1 MSDLT
6 GELID
11 GRYQLLRQMAAGGM
25 ATIYEAIDTRLDRKV
40 AVKIMHPHLAQDEQ
54 FVERFIREAK
64 ASAAL
69 SHPNI
74 VSVQDQ
80 GWNQNGTPAVF
91 LVMEMVE
98 GHTLREYLNEQG
110 SLSVADGIKFLL
122 PVLSALAAAHKLGIV
137 HRDIK
142 PENILISKEGRIKI
156 ADFGL
161 AKGPLLGTTMTAE
174 SSIVLG
180 SVSYLSP
187 EQVQRGIADSR
198 SDVYSAGITAFEI
211 FTGEK
216 PFAGEEPIQIAYM
229 HVNDRVPLMSTRKS
243 GIPPELD
250 QLIHRATN
258 SDPDARPRDAG
269 EFHSALSAISQSL
282 DPNQKQMSLE
292 LDIPIAPMRPA
303 SKKPSRRERARAEK
317 EKTVALKKNREDSRE
332 LSGKNNSD
340 KNEPAKRETTAQIK
354 KRKKVSKRVRRNRFI
369 AAGLA
374 ISLGI
379 FGWYALVGPGSRVV
393 VPSIVGATE
402 SEALNVLNPLG
413 LRLVISERQFSEE
426 ISDGQIIESNPA
438 GGGKVDA
445 GGEVKAIISKGPERY
460 VIPMLVG
467 LTPEAAV
474 NLLAKYPVKVGELKE
489 VFNDQTPKGFVI
501 SSSPAQGE
509 KVKRDSTVNILVSK
523 GIETLDVTS
532 YVGKSA
538 DQALNE
544 LTDAGF
550 NVTTAEQFSEN
561 VLAGAIISQV
571 PSGGAPLPKG
581 AKIALTISKGSQY
594 VFIPNVFSLTENKA
608 RAALTDLELKVVV
621 KKIGAKK
628 VKAVTNIVPK
638 VGTKVKRGSTV
649 TITVG

>member
-11 GRYQLLRQMAAGGM
+11 GRYQLIRHMASGGM
-25 ATIYEAIDTRLDRKV
+25 ATIYEGLDTRLDRKV
-40 AVKIMHPHLAQDEQ
+40 AVKVMHPHLAQDEQ

-91 LVMEMVE
+91 LVMELVE

-110 SLSVADGIKFLL
+110 ALSVASGIQFLL
-122 PVLSALAAAHKLGIV
+122 PVLSALSAAHKLGIV

-142 PENILISKEGRIKI
+142 PDNILISKEGRIKI

-187 EQVQRGIADSR
+187 EQVQRGIADAR
-198 SDVYSAGITAFEI
+198 SDVYSAAITAFEI

-216 PFAGEEPIQIAYM
+216 PYAGEEPIQIAYM
-229 HVNDRVPLMSTRKS
+229 HVNERVPLMSTKRS

-250 QLIHRATN
+250 QLIYRATN
-258 SDPDARPRDAG
+258 SDPDARPRDAS
-269 EFHSALSAISQSL
+269 EFHQSLTLIAQAL
-282 DPNQKQMSLE
+282 DPNQKQLSLE

-303 SKKPSRRERARAEK
+303 SKKPNRRERARIEK
-317 EKTVALKKNREDSRE
+317 EETVALKKREKTE
-332 LSGKNNSD
+332 ENS
-340 KNEPAKRETTAQIK
+340 KAESKENTAQIR
-354 KRKKVSKRVRRNRFI
+354 KRKKISKRVRRNRYI

-374 ISLGI
+374 IALGI
-379 FGWYALVGPGSRVV
+379 FGWYALVGPGSKVV
-393 VPSIVGATE
+393 VPSIVGATQE
-402 SEALNVLNPLG
+402 EALGALSPLG
-413 LRLVISERQFSEE
+413 LTLVISEKRFDEE
-426 ISDGQIIESNPA
+426 ISEGQIIESDPA

-445 GGEVKAIISKGPERY
+445 GGQVKAIISKGAERY
-460 VIPMLVG
+460 LIPSLVG

-474 NLLAKYPVKVGELKE
+474 NLLAKSPIKVGDLTE
-489 VFNDQTPKGFVI
+489 VFSDQAPKGFVI
-501 SSSPAQGE
+501 SSSPAAGE
-509 KVKRDSTVNILVSK
+509 KVKRDAVVDLLISK
-523 GIETLDVTS
+523 GIETIDVTS

-544 LTDAGF
+544 LTDGGF
-550 NVTTAEQFSEN
+550 DVETVNEFSES
-561 VLAGAIISQV
+561 VLAGAVITQV
-571 PSGGAPLPKG
+571 PSGGAPLAKG
-581 AKIALTISKGSQY
+581 AKITLTVSKGSQY
-594 VFIPNVFSLTENKA
+594 VFIPNVFSLTEAKA
-608 RAALTDLELKVVV
+608 RAALSDLELKVVV
-621 KKIGAKK
+621 KKIGVKK
-628 VKAVTNIVPK
+628 VKAVTNISPK

>member
-11 GRYQLLRQMAAGGM
+11 GRYQLIRHMASGGM
-25 ATIYEAIDTRLDRKV
+25 ATIYEGLDTRLDRKV

-91 LVMEMVE
+91 LVMELVE

-110 SLSVADGIKFLL
+110 ALSVASGIQFLL
-122 PVLSALAAAHKLGIV
+122 PVLSALSAAHKLGIV

-142 PENILISKEGRIKI
+142 PDNILISKEGRIKI

-161 AKGPLLGTTMTAE
+161 AKGPLLGTTVTAE

-187 EQVQRGIADSR
+187 EQVQRGIADAR
-198 SDVYSAGITAFEI
+198 SDVYSAAITAFEI

-216 PFAGEEPIQIAYM
+216 PYAGEEPIQIAYM
-229 HVNDRVPLMSTRKS
+229 HVNERVPLMSTKRS

-250 QLIHRATN
+250 QLIYRASN
-258 SDPDARPRDAG
+258 SDPDARPRDG
-269 EFHSALSAISQSL
+269 SEFHQSLTLIAQAL
-282 DPNQKQMSLE
+282 DPNQKQLSLE

-303 SKKPSRRERARAEK
+303 SKKVNRRERARIEK
-317 EKTVALKKNREDSRE
+317 EKTVAIS
-332 LSGKNNSD
+332 
-340 KNEPAKRETTAQIK
+340 KRENTDANSKAEGKENTAQIR
-354 KRKKVSKRVRRNRFI
+354 KRKKISKRVRRNRYI
-369 AAGLA
+369 AVGLA
-374 ISLGI
+374 ITLGI
-379 FGWYALVGPGSRVV
+379 FGWYALVGPGSKVV
-393 VPSIVGATE
+393 VPSIVGATQE
-402 SEALNVLNPLG
+402 EALSALSPLG
-413 LRLVISERQFSEE
+413 LTLVISEKRFDEE
-426 ISDGQIIESNPA
+426 ISDGQIIESDPA
-438 GGGKVDA
+438 GGDKVDA
-445 GGEVKAIISKGPERY
+445 GGQVKAIISKGAERY
-460 VIPMLVG
+460 LIPSLVG

-474 NLLAKYPVKVGELKE
+474 NLLAKSPIKVGDLTE

-501 SSSPAQGE
+501 SSSPAAGK
-509 KVKRDSTVNILVSK
+509 KVKRDAVVDLLISK
-523 GIETLDVTS
+523 GIETIDVTS

-544 LTDAGF
+544 LTEGGF
-550 NVTTAEQFSEN
+550 DVETIDQFSES
-561 VLAGAIISQV
+561 VLAGTVISQV
-571 PSGGAPLPKG
+571 PSGGAPLAKG
-581 AKIALTISKGSQY
+581 TKIILTVSKGSEY
-594 VFIPNVFSLTENKA
+594 VFIPNVFSLTEAKA
-608 RAALTDLELKVVV
+608 RAALADLELKVVV
-621 KKIGAKK
+621 KKIGVKK
-628 VKAVTNIVPK
+628 VKAVTNISPK
-638 VGTKVKRGSTV
+638 VGTKVKRGSAV

>member
-25 ATIYEAIDTRLDRKV
+25 ATIYEAVDTRLDRKV

-110 SLSVADGIKFLL
+110 CLSVANGIKFLL

-187 EQVQRGIADSR
+187 EQVQRGIADAR

-229 HVNDRVPLMSTRKS
+229 HVNDRVPLMSTKKS

-269 EFHSALSAISQSL
+269 EFHAALSAISQSL

-317 EKTVALKKNREDSRE
+317 EKTVALKKTREDSRD
-332 LSGKNNSD
+332 LSGKNNPD

-489 VFNDQTPKGFVI
+489 VFNDLTPKGFVI

-509 KVKRDSTVNILVSK
+509 KVKRDSTVDILVSK

-550 NVTTAEQFSEN
+550 NVTTAEQFSES

-594 VFIPNVFSLTENKA
+594 VFIPNIFSLTENKA

>member
-64 ASAAL
+64 AAAAL

-187 EQVQRGIADSR
+187 EQVQRGIADAR

-269 EFHSALSAISQSL
+269 EFHAALSAISQSL

-317 EKTVALKKNREDSRE
+317 EKTVALKKNREDSRD

-509 KVKRDSTVNILVSK
+509 KVKRDSTVDILVSK

>member
-11 GRYQLLRQMAAGGM
+11 GRYQLIRHMASGGM
-25 ATIYEAIDTRLDRKV
+25 ATIYEGLDTRLDRKV

-91 LVMEMVE
+91 LVMELVE

-110 SLSVADGIKFLL
+110 ALSVASGIQFLL
-122 PVLSALAAAHKLGIV
+122 PVLSALSAAHKLGIV

-142 PENILISKEGRIKI
+142 PDNILISKEGRIKI

-187 EQVQRGIADSR
+187 EQVQRGIADAR
-198 SDVYSAGITAFEI
+198 SDVYSAAITAFEI

-216 PFAGEEPIQIAYM
+216 PYAGEEPIQIAYM
-229 HVNDRVPLMSTRKS
+229 HVNERVPLMSTKRS

-250 QLIHRATN
+250 QLIYRASN
-258 SDPDARPRDAG
+258 SDPDARPRDG
-269 EFHSALSAISQSL
+269 SEFHQSLTLIAQAL
-282 DPNQKQMSLE
+282 DPNQKQLSLE

-303 SKKPSRRERARAEK
+303 SKKSNRREKARIEK
-317 EKTVALKKNREDSRE
+317 EKTVATS
-332 LSGKNNSD
+332 
-340 KNEPAKRETTAQIK
+340 KRENTGENSKAEGKENTAQIR
-354 KRKKVSKRVRRNRFI
+354 KRKKISKRVRRNRYI
-369 AAGLA
+369 AVGLA
-374 ISLGI
+374 IALGI
-379 FGWYALVGPGSRVV
+379 FGWYALVGPGSKVV
-393 VPSIVGATE
+393 VPSIVGATQE
-402 SEALNVLNPLG
+402 EALSALSPLG
-413 LRLVISERQFSEE
+413 LTLVISEKRFDEE
-426 ISDGQIIESNPA
+426 ISDGQIIESDPA
-438 GGGKVDA
+438 GGDKVDA
-445 GGEVKAIISKGPERY
+445 GGQVTAVISKGAERY
-460 VIPMLVG
+460 LIPSLVG

-474 NLLAKYPVKVGELKE
+474 NLLAKSPIKVGDLTE

-501 SSSPAQGE
+501 SSSPAAGK
-509 KVKRDSTVNILVSK
+509 KVKRDAVVDLLISK
-523 GIETLDVTS
+523 GIETIDVTS

-544 LTDAGF
+544 LTEGGF
-550 NVTTAEQFSEN
+550 DVETIDQFSES
-561 VLAGAIISQV
+561 VLAGTVISQV
-571 PSGGAPLPKG
+571 PSGGAPLAKG
-581 AKIALTISKGSQY
+581 TKIILTVSKGSEY
-594 VFIPNVFSLTENKA
+594 VFIPNVFSLTEAKA
-608 RAALTDLELKVVV
+608 RAALADLEIKVVV
-621 KKIGAKK
+621 KKIGVKK
-628 VKAVTNIVPK
+628 VKAVTNISPK
-638 VGTKVKRGSTV
+638 IGTKVKRGSAV

>member
-11 GRYQLLRQMAAGGM
+11 GRYQLIRHMASGGM
-25 ATIYEAIDTRLDRKV
+25 ATIYEGLDTRLDRKV

-91 LVMEMVE
+91 LVMELVE

-110 SLSVADGIKFLL
+110 ALSVTSGIQFLL
-122 PVLSALAAAHKLGIV
+122 PVLSALSAAHKLGIV

-142 PENILISKEGRIKI
+142 PDNILISKEGRIKI

-187 EQVQRGIADSR
+187 EQVQRGIADAR
-198 SDVYSAGITAFEI
+198 SDVYSAAITAFEI

-216 PFAGEEPIQIAYM
+216 PYAGEEPIQIAYM
-229 HVNDRVPLMSTRKS
+229 HVNERVPLMSTKRS

-250 QLIHRATN
+250 QLIYRASN
-258 SDPDARPRDAG
+258 SDPDARPRDG
-269 EFHSALSAISQSL
+269 SEFHQSLTLIAQAL
-282 DPNQKQMSLE
+282 DPNQKQLSLE

-303 SKKPSRRERARAEK
+303 SKKSNRREKARIEK
-317 EKTVALKKNREDSRE
+317 EKTVAIS
-332 LSGKNNSD
+332 
-340 KNEPAKRETTAQIK
+340 KRENTGENSKVEGKENTAQIR
-354 KRKKVSKRVRRNRFI
+354 KRKKVSKRVRRNRYI
-369 AAGLA
+369 AVGLA
-374 ISLGI
+374 IALGI
-379 FGWYALVGPGSRVV
+379 FGWYALVGPGSKVV
-393 VPSIVGATE
+393 VPSIVGATQE
-402 SEALNVLNPLG
+402 EALSALSPLG
-413 LRLVISERQFSEE
+413 LTLVISEKRFDEE
-426 ISDGQIIESNPA
+426 ISDGQIIESDPA
-438 GGGKVDA
+438 GGDKVDA
-445 GGEVKAIISKGPERY
+445 GGQVTAVISKGAERY
-460 VIPMLVG
+460 LIPSLVG

-474 NLLAKYPVKVGELKE
+474 NLLAKSPIKVGDLTE

-501 SSSPAQGE
+501 SSSPAAGK
-509 KVKRDSTVNILVSK
+509 KVKRDAVVDLLISK
-523 GIETLDVTS
+523 GIETIDVTS

-544 LTDAGF
+544 LTEGGF
-550 NVTTAEQFSEN
+550 DVETIDQFSES
-561 VLAGAIISQV
+561 VLAGTVISQV
-571 PSGGAPLPKG
+571 PSGGAPLAKG
-581 AKIALTISKGSQY
+581 TKIILTVSKGSEY
-594 VFIPNVFSLTENKA
+594 VFIPNVFSLTEAKA
-608 RAALTDLELKVVV
+608 RAALADLELKVVV
-621 KKIGAKK
+621 KKIGVKK
-628 VKAVTNIVPK
+628 VKAVTNISPK
-638 VGTKVKRGSTV
+638 VGTKVKRGSAV